1 MQEPQFNQELL
12 EFLATAPTAF
22 HAVKNMKDFLEK
34 AGFARLSEADAW
46 HMAEGGRYYVTR
58 NDSSL
63 IAFTLGKSQLPET
76 GFRICAAHTDSPCLK
91 VKPCPEMVRHSYLQL
106 GVEVYGGAL
115 LNPWFDRDL
124 SLAGRVS
131 FLNGRDEIESAL
143 MDFRRP
149 LAVIPSLAIHLDREV
164 NKNRS
169 INPHEELPPVLLQS
183 PDDKPP
189 DFRDLLLA
197 RVKREHPERAPAR
210 VLDYDIFLY
219 DTQPPAL
226 VGLEKDFIASARLD
240 NLISCHAGLR
250 AVTKAGAD
258 TACLLV
264 CHDHEEVG
272 SSSAAGAQ
280 GSFLKDVMERLCPVP
295 EDRIRMIQRSVMIS
309 ADDAHGLHPNYAG
322 KYDSHHGPVLNRGP
336 VIKVNAG
343 QRYATDSETSAMFR
357 HLCMKAGV
365 PVQEFVMR
373 ADMVCGSTIGPIT
386 SAQIGVKTV
395 DVGVPIFAMH
405 SIRELA
411 GARDAYFLYLVLC
424 EFYKGSPG

>member
-1 MQEPQFNQELL
+1 MHESQFNQDLL
-12 EFLATAPTAF
+12 NFLTLSPTPF
-22 HAVKNMKDFLEK
+22 HAVKHMADTLEK
-34 AGFARLSEADAW
+34 AGFARLSEAEVW
-46 HMAEGGRYYVTR
+46 HTAKSGKYYVIR

-63 IAFTLGKSQLPET
+63 IAFTLGKTRLPES
-76 GFRICAAHTDSPCLK
+76 GFRICAAHTDSPGLK
-91 VKPCPEMVRHSYLQL
+91 VKPRPEMVRHSYLQL

-143 MDFRRP
+143 VDFRSP
-149 LAVIPSLAIHLDREV
+149 VAVIPSLAIHLDREV

-169 INPHEELPPVLLQS
+169 INPQEDLPPVLLQS
-183 PDDKPP
+183 PDDNPL

-197 RVKREHPERAPAR
+197 RIKKEHPERAPAQ

-226 VGLEKDFIASARLD
+226 VGLEKDFITSARLD
-240 NLISCHAGLR
+240 NLISCHTGLT
-250 AVTKAGAD
+250 AISKAGDD

-264 CHDHEEVG
+264 CSDHEEVG

-280 GSFLKDVMERLCPVP
+280 GSFLKDVMKRLCPNP
-295 EDRIRMIQRSVMIS
+295 EEQVRMMQRSVMIS
-309 ADDAHGLHPNYAG
+309 ADDAHGLHPNYAA

-336 VIKVNAG
+336 VIKFNAA
-343 QRYATDSETSAMFR
+343 QRYATDSESAALFR

-373 ADMVCGSTIGPIT
+373 ADMTCGSTIGPIV
-386 SAQIGVKTV
+386 SAQMGVKTV

-405 SIRELA
+405 SIREMA
-411 GARDAYFLYLVLC
+411 GARDSYFLYLVLC
-424 EFYKGSPG
+424 EFYKGSP